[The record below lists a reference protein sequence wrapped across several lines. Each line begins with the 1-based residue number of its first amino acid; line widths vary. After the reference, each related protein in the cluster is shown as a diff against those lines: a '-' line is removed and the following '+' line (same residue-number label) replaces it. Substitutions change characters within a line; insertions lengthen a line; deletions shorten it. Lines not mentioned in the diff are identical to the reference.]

1 MFARRATPET
11 LLLSLSVNHRP
22 EPAVTLLSC
31 TPRSLPMGSLV
42 EMCASGRSEETGSP
56 AEITF

>member
-1 MFARRATPET
+1 
-11 LLLSLSVNHRP
+11 
-22 EPAVTLLSC
+22 VTLLSC
-31 TPRSLPMGSLV
+31 TPRSLPMGRLV